1 MTNSKISLATARV
14 NAGYTQKKVA
24 ERLNRRTH
32 YQTLG
37 KR

>member
-24 ERLNRRTH
+24 ERLNKCLTH
-32 YQTLG
+32 
-37 KR
+37 